1 MPPPQAPQQAGN
13 DQQDRM
19 VALLTDIKNDI
30 RRTSTG
36 GKGGAAT
43 ALGGK
48 GPIDMIKRTAGAILT
63 EALRPVLR
71 ILDGVIK
78 LLTLLVMPFTNLLLP
93 LILPILYILGPIVK
107 LVNLMMRPVLMA
119 MMDAAKKSKP
129 MMAEAAGMM
138 KGGDLIGGALKMGEA
153 VMPIFQAL
161 IDEGSKVLGK
171 IFEFAK
177 EAIGKMM
184 PGSLLEFI
192 TAPVGAIFGFLGIAA
207 DAASDLAAFLGE
219 FAGTAGDVIVK
230 LFDFGKEKFSNL
242 ITFLGEFAGTAGDV
256 IVKLFDF
263 GKEKF
268 SNLITF
274 LGEFAGGVIGI
285 LEKLGITRMLFS
297 ELKKFLDNPIG
308 QIFSRIGL
316 IAFSVAKLLDFLV
329 NPVNAI
335 LTKLGLPKLSFTG
348 LVEFLAAPTKHILS
362 FLQGGLGAIFGG
374 AKLGDIMED
383 ALKKTPSAS
392 AGITSGGQITASMFE
407 ILSNDFKRF
416 DDAVKR
422 FDEASKRM
430 TANVVITLRD
440 SSGNSLGRHE
450 VQAAAG
456 GSNVNVLSV

>member
-242 ITFLGEFAGTAGDV
+242 ITFLGEFAG
-256 IVKLFDF
+256 
-263 GKEKF
+263 
-268 SNLITF
+268 
-274 LGEFAGGVIGI
+274 GVIGI